1 MPAIG
6 IDLGTTNS
14 LIAVYRNNKAE
25 LIPNVHGDYLTPSVV
40 SVDKE
45 GQLLTGRP
53 ARERLISHP
62 GETAHAFKRLIGTN
76 KTWKLGKSRLRSE
89 ELSSLILKSLKQDA
103 ENFLGETVTDV
114 VISVPAYFN
123 DIQRRATRS
132 AAQLAGLNVIQ
143 LVNEPTAGAM
153 VYGLNDTEDDKKYM
167 ILDLG
172 GGTFDITLLEYF
184 NEIFEVHAS
193 AGDNFLGGEDFTH
206 LIAEWINNETKTR
219 FNIKLTAEYIY
230 QLAEQAKKSLSEN
243 NSHSIEIEKDK
254 SLTITNELMDEIC
267 QPLLEKLRFPITTTL
282 QDADLIPD
290 DLDDIVLIGGST
302 RMPVFREF
310 ITRMFKRFPRQSENP
325 DHVVAKGAAIIAG
338 LLTQNESLR
347 EVVMTDVMPY
357 SMGVGVY
364 NESDS
369 ERDIFDPIIE
379 RNQTIPVSREN
390 RYYPISDKQSAIN
403 LNIYQGES
411 RYVENNLKL
420 GTLRLNI
427 PKKGD
432 DRFVDVRFTYDASG
446 ILEVIAITG
455 TGTEKR
461 LVIEQT
467 PGEMSKEEIE
477 AALEKLNN
485 IKIHPRNMDKYR
497 AISSRA
503 ERLYEQSTG
512 ENRQALANF
521 IQEFEI
527 LLQTQDIKKIEKHF
541 EDFKQAL
548 DDYEH
553 QEWF

>member
-14 LIAVYRNNKAE
+14 LIAVYRDNKAE

-76 KTWKLGKSRLRSE
+76 KTWKLGKPRLRSE

-230 QLAEQAKKSLSEN
+230 QLAEQAKKSLSDN

-364 NESDS
+364 NESNS

-379 RNQTIPVSREN
+379 RNQTIPISREN

>member
-14 LIAVYRNNKAE
+14 LIAVYRDNKAE

-76 KTWKLGKSRLRSE
+76 KTWKLGKPRLRSE

-230 QLAEQAKKSLSEN
+230 QLAEQAKKSLSDN

-379 RNQTIPVSREN
+379 RNQTIPISREN